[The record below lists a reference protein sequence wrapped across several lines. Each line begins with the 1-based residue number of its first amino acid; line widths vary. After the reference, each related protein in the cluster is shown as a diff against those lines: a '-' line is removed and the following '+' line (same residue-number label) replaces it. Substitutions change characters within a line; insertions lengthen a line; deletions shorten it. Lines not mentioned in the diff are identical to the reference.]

1 MSTRTRIK
9 HSQTYL
15 PKSSRVTLAA
25 HSETCVSR
33 RGAESSWRNRAVV
46 RNYERVWRRSDIGR
60 KKQRRRSGTRKPG
73 GGDRSMSISIDK
85 KTRFSGVFAA
95 LPGAAIL
102 SVRRVL
108 APPRF
113 SSDPPR
119 LASRVLVARITGHN
133 EESLRKHRRS
143 SPLAAT
149 RKGRGGRLRGSRRD
163 RDVGSAGH
171 GMSSGRIGRCRGQ
184 LQAAVSEE
192 ARERGTL
199 AVANKIIGNA
209 RCERGH

>member
-1 MSTRTRIK
+1 
-9 HSQTYL
+9 
-15 PKSSRVTLAA
+15 
-25 HSETCVSR
+25 
-33 RGAESSWRNRAVV
+33 
-46 RNYERVWRRSDIGR
+46 
-60 KKQRRRSGTRKPG
+60 
-73 GGDRSMSISIDK
+73 MSISIDK

-113 SSDPPR
+113 SSDRAQMTAMLMTVARRSPSPSPTSRLVTPR